1 MRFDF
6 RYSHTKKKK
15 KKKKKSV
22 LVDDV
27 PINVE
32 LVEEDGPVS
41 VMGSGIADL
50 RPMVVHSSPVQCGPR
65 VSNQHPD
72 FAPHSLI

>member
-1 MRFDF
+1 MIFV
-6 RYSHTKKKK
+6 TPKKIEKKKR
-15 KKKKKSV
+15 KKKSV

-41 VMGSGIADL
+41 VVGSGTTDL
-50 RPMVVHSSPVQCGPR
+50 RPNVVHSSPVQCGPR
-65 VSNQHPD
+65 VSNQHLD
-72 FAPHSLI
+72 VAPHRLI